1 MPASSGAGGST
12 STGAS
17 GTTGVAN
24 APERGGKPSDRYA
37 DLTYWHCHPDKRD
50 DVCDTADLSVT
61 EVSARGQKG
70 VEHKAATAPSIDCF
84 YVYPTVDT
92 NPVAGVRSFSQ
103 PVNPLEAIVVQ
114 NTFARFEEVC
124 RPFAPRYEQMTG
136 AGYRDGRAAE
146 FLAIGDAQVEEA
158 FDHYLATQNN
168 GRPFVLMGHSQGTH
182 HLIAVMKKRF
192 EGDSGAALRS
202 KLVSALLLG
211 PVGYIVVPTGK
222 LVGGT
227 FSSLPLCSQP
237 DETACVVA
245 YDSFA
250 VSHPPVTGAPAAGMD
265 RACTNPADLTAGD
278 RAVPL
283 TGPYL
288 SKSTPDVTT
297 PSEVWPNFYTA
308 RCGRDSAGQPYLE
321 IATDPV
327 AGDPRVERLFDRF
340 LPTLHLVDPNLAM
353 RDLLDLVARQAK
365 AAAVA
370 PPK

>member
-1 MPASSGAGGST
+1 MAATTGST
-12 STGAS
+12 STNAG
-17 GTTGVAN
+17 GTTVGGTAVA
-24 APERGGKPSDRYA
+24 PGMDGKPSDRYS

-50 DVCDTADLSVT
+50 DVCDTADLAAT
-61 EVSARGQKG
+61 EVSATGRK
-70 VEHKAATAPSIDCF
+70 VLEHKPAAAPTIDCF

-92 NPVAGVRSFSQ
+92 SPVAGVRSFSQ

-114 NTFARFEEVC
+114 NTFARFDEVC

-146 FLAIGDAQVEEA
+146 LLAIGDAQVEEA

-192 EGDSGAALRS
+192 EGDAGAALRS

-211 PVGYIVVPTGK
+211 PVGYVVVPTGK

-227 FSSLPLCSQP
+227 FSSLPLCSRP

-250 VSHPPVTGAPAAGMD
+250 VTHPPTAGGLAAGMD

-283 TGPYL
+283 AGPYL
-288 SKSTPDVTT
+288 TQSTDGVTT
-297 PSEVWPNFYTA
+297 PTEVWPNFYTA
-308 RCGRDSAGQPYLE
+308 RCTRDSAGQPFLE
-321 IATDPV
+321 IAAAP
-327 AGDPRVERLFDRF
+327 APGDPREERLFDRF
-340 LPTLHLVDPNLAM
+340 VPTLHLVDPNLAM

-365 AAAVA
+365 VVTSAR
-370 PPK
+370 PR